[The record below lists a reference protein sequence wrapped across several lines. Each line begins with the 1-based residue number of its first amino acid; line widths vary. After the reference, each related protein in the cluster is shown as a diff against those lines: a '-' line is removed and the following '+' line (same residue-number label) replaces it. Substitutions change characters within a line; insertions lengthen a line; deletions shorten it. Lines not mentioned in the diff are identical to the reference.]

1 MRVDQIAQRWIDTE
15 LRAGAR
21 WLGFAIA
28 APPVVDRLDDA
39 GMIGMLATGSFEL
52 GEGGPLALAWSAF
65 FVALGIAAAQIVRRH
80 RPAARMWFFAG
91 CAAPMLGYFALGGF
105 RVSAAIGALGFVVAA
120 LRLRAAGAA
129 GTLGRDVATPRYA
142 GTPRDVDPSP

>member
-1 MRVDQIAQRWIDTE
+1 VDHIAQRWKDAE

-21 WLGFAIA
+21 WLGFAVA

-39 GMIGMLATGSFEL
+39 GLIGMLASGSLEL
-52 GEGGPLALAWSAF
+52 GEGGAIALAWSAF
-65 FVALGIAAAQIVRRH
+65 FVALGIAASQIVRRH
-80 RPAARMWFFAG
+80 RPGARWWFFAG

-129 GTLGRDVATPRYA
+129 GTLGRDGATPRYA
-142 GTPRDVDPSP
+142 GDPRDVDAPP